1 MPTKP
6 AQSFQGHA
14 IGGIGRLM
22 THRVYK
28 AQTTSD
34 KLPSDRPE
42 MSCAGGLS
50 QSFWL
55 ENSQKLAFLGQGYEW
70 G

>member
-1 MPTKP
+1 
-6 AQSFQGHA
+6 
-14 IGGIGRLM
+14 
-22 THRVYK
+22 
-28 AQTTSD
+28 
-34 KLPSDRPE
+34 